1 MLQTS
6 SKNNHDTSA
15 HALAGIGMANLS
27 GELKKIHDIVM
38 AAARHGI
45 DDMSGR
51 EIQAQYERVHGKR
64 IDSGTVSARVAGLV
78 AANRLERCRIAR
90 ACRVTGKDI
99 HPVRVVAQQSRL
111 AA

>member
-6 SKNNHDTSA
+6 YQNNHDTSA
-15 HALAGIGMANLS
+15 QALAGIGLINLS
-27 GELKKIHDIVM
+27 GELKKIHDIVI

-45 DDMSGR
+45 PDMSGR
-51 EIQAQYERVHGKR
+51 EIQAQYERIHGKR
-64 IDSGTVSARVAGLV
+64 IDSGTVSARISGLL

-90 ACRVTGKDI
+90 PCHVTGKDI
-99 HPVRVVAQQSRL
+99 HPVRVVAQQQRL

>member
-6 SKNNHDTSA
+6 YQNNHDTSA
-15 HALAGIGMANLS
+15 QALAGIGLVNLS
-27 GELKKIHDIVM
+27 GELKKIHDIVI

-45 DDMSGR
+45 PDMSGR
-51 EIQAQYERVHGKR
+51 EIQAQYERIHGKR
-64 IDSGTVSARVAGLV
+64 IDSGTVSARISGLL

-90 ACRVTGKDI
+90 KCHVTGKDI
-99 HPVRVVAQQSRL
+99 HPVKAVAQQQRL